1 MADRSKRLRA
11 TLLVLFLV
19 NVLNFYDRQALGAVL
34 EPLRREFHLSDAQ
47 LGGLTTAFTLLYAV
61 AGLPLGRL
69 ADTWSRRKLLAA
81 GVAAW
86 ACLTGL
92 GGLARNYTSLAVT
105 RLGVG
110 VGEAVCAPAATS
122 WLAGLGP
129 AARRTRAMAWFMM
142 AVPVGGF
149 LSFSL
154 GGPVAQAFG
163 WRVALAVAAF
173 PGILLAP
180 ALLSLREPR
189 AEPYDEATA
198 PSASGKSAGPWHLA
212 RIPAFGWIAASGAIV
227 NFALYS
233 FSTFLPAM
241 LARYHG
247 LTIARAGVWTGVGSG
262 VSGVLGALA
271 AGALGD
277 RGADRLGASL
287 AARRLRLAAATALA
301 AAPAALEGA
310 LAPAGNVAAA
320 VGWLML
326 AYGLLQTYYGLVYA
340 AIEDIVPAH
349 LRGTAMAA
357 YYMAMYLCGASFG
370 PLATGK
376 LSDWLAARAVA
387 AGSALEAARAAGL
400 HQAMYSIPVLALALA
415 FVLWRA
421 ARASPREI

>member
-1 MADRSKRLRA
+1 MVDSSRPPANGA

-69 ADTWSRRKLLAA
+69 ADTGSRRKLLAA
-81 GVAAW
+81 GVAVW

-92 GGLARNYTSLAVT
+92 GGLARNYASLAVT

-122 WLAGLGP
+122 WLAGLFP

-149 LSFSL
+149 LSFSV

-163 WRVALAVAAF
+163 WRVALAVAAV
-173 PGILLAP
+173 PGVLLVP
-180 ALLSLREPR
+180 ALLLLREPR
-189 AEPYDEATA
+189 VGPDAET
-198 PSASGKSAGPWHLA
+198 SAAKSTVSPWRLL
-212 RIPAFGWIAASGAIV
+212 RIPAFGWIAVSGAIV

-241 LARYHG
+241 LTRYHG

-277 RGADRLGASL
+277 RRVDRAGSLL
-287 AARRLRLAAATALA
+287 AARRLRLAAATALV
-301 AAPAALEGA
+301 AAPAAFAGTLV
-310 LAPAGNVAAA
+310 PAGSVAAS
-320 VGWLML
+320 VVLLMS

-340 AIEDIVPAH
+340 AIEDIVPVH
-349 LRGTAMAA
+349 LRGAAMAA

-376 LSDWLAARAVA
+376 LSDWLAGRAVA
-387 AGSALEAARAAGL
+387 TGSALEAARATGL
-400 HQAMYSIPVLALALA
+400 HQAMYIIPVLALALA
-415 FVLWRA
+415 LVLWQ
-421 ARASPREI
+421 ASRTVPEET

>member
-1 MADRSKRLRA
+1 MKSSQLVLNRA

-19 NVLNFYDRQALGAVL
+19 NVLNFYDRQAFGAVL

-61 AGLPLGRL
+61 AGVPLGRL

-81 GVAAW
+81 GVAVW

-92 GGLARNYTSLAVT
+92 GGLARNYASLAVT

-122 WLAGLGP
+122 WLADLVP
-129 AARRTRAMAWFMM
+129 AARRTHAMAWFMM

-149 LSFSL
+149 LSFSV

-163 WRVALAVAAF
+163 WRVALAVAAL
-173 PGILLAP
+173 PGLVLAP
-180 ALLSLREPR
+180 ALLLLREPGAGTASEISAAKSTASPWQFATDSGFRLDCRFRRRRQLRPLQLFHISAGHAGALSRVDDCASRRVDRGRLGYLRCFGR
-189 AEPYDEATA
+189 AGGWGTGRSWGRSRRQ
-198 PSASGKSAGPWHLA
+198 PSGGPPLASGRDDGAGGRAGSLC
-212 RIPAFGWIAASGAIV
+212 RD
-227 NFALYS
+227 
-233 FSTFLPAM
+233 
-241 LARYHG
+241 
-247 LTIARAGVWTGVGSG
+247 ARAGRRRGCSV
-262 VSGVLGALA
+262 VL
-271 AGALGD
+271 
-277 RGADRLGASL
+277 
-287 AARRLRLAAATALA
+287 
-301 AAPAALEGA
+301 
-310 LAPAGNVAAA
+310 
-320 VGWLML
+320 LML

-340 AIEDIVPAH
+340 AIQDIVPAH

-376 LSDWLAARAVA
+376 LSDWLAARAAA

-400 HQAMYSIPVLALALA
+400 HQAMYSLPVLALALA
-415 FVLWRA
+415 LVLWRA
-421 ARASPREI
+421 ARAVREET

>member
-1 MADRSKRLRA
+1 MTSRA

-69 ADTWSRRKLLAA
+69 ADTGSRRKLLAA
-81 GVAAW
+81 GVAVW

-92 GGLARNYTSLAVT
+92 GGLARNYAGLAVT

-122 WLAGLGP
+122 WLADLVP

-149 LSFSL
+149 LSFSV

-163 WRVALAVAAF
+163 WRVALAVAAL
-173 PGILLAP
+173 PGLVLAP
-180 ALLSLREPR
+180 ALLLLREPG
-189 AEPYDEATA
+189 AGVASEP
-198 PSASGKSAGPWHLA
+198 SNVSPWQLPT
-212 RIPAFGWIAASGAIV
+212 IPAFGWIAVSGAIV

-233 FSTFLPAM
+233 FSTFMPAM

-247 LTIARAGVWTGVGSG
+247 LTIARAGLWTGVGSG

-277 RGADRLGASL
+277 RGADRAGNRL
-287 AARRLRLAAATALA
+287 AARRLRLAATTALM
-301 AAPAALEGA
+301 AAPAAFAGTLV
-310 LAPAGNVAAA
+310 PAGAVAAS
-320 VGWLML
+320 VGLLML

-340 AIEDIVPAH
+340 AIQDIVPAH

-376 LSDWLAARAVA
+376 LSDWLAGRAAA
-387 AGSALEAARAAGL
+387 AGSPLEAARAAGL
-400 HQAMYSIPVLALALA
+400 HRAMYSIPVLALALA
-415 FVLWRA
+415 LVLWRA
-421 ARASPREI
+421 GKATPDET

>member
-1 MADRSKRLRA
+1 VTSRA

-69 ADTWSRRKLLAA
+69 ADTGSRRKLLAA
-81 GVAAW
+81 GVAVW

-92 GGLARNYTSLAVT
+92 GGLARNYAGLAVT

-122 WLAGLGP
+122 WLADLVP

-149 LSFSL
+149 LSFSV

-163 WRVALAVAAF
+163 WRVALAVAAL
-173 PGILLAP
+173 PGLVLAP
-180 ALLSLREPR
+180 ALLLLREPG
-189 AEPYDEATA
+189 AGVASEP
-198 PSASGKSAGPWHLA
+198 SNVSPWQLPT
-212 RIPAFGWIAASGAIV
+212 IPAFGWIAVSGAIV

-233 FSTFLPAM
+233 FSTFMPAM

-247 LTIARAGVWTGVGSG
+247 LTIARAGLWTGVGSG

-277 RGADRLGASL
+277 RGADRAGNRL
-287 AARRLRLAAATALA
+287 AARRLRLAATTALM
-301 AAPAALEGA
+301 AAPAAFAGTLV
-310 LAPAGNVAAA
+310 PAGAVAAS
-320 VGWLML
+320 VGLLML

-340 AIEDIVPAH
+340 AIQDIVPAH

-376 LSDWLAARAVA
+376 LSDWLAGRAAA
-387 AGSALEAARAAGL
+387 AGSPLEAARAAGL
-400 HQAMYSIPVLALALA
+400 HRAMYSIPVLALALA
-415 FVLWRA
+415 LVLWRA
-421 ARASPREI
+421 GKATPDET

>member
-1 MADRSKRLRA
+1 MADRSSRA

-34 EPLRREFHLSDAQ
+34 EPLRREFHLSDVQ

-69 ADTWSRRKLLAA
+69 ADTGSRRKLLAA
-81 GVAAW
+81 GVAVW

-92 GGLARNYTSLAVT
+92 GGLARNYAGLAVT

-122 WLAGLGP
+122 WLADLVP

-149 LSFSL
+149 LSFSV

-163 WRVALAVAAF
+163 WRMALAVAAL
-173 PGILLAP
+173 PGLVLAP
-180 ALLSLREPR
+180 ALLLLREPG
-189 AEPYDEATA
+189 AGVASEP
-198 PSASGKSAGPWHLA
+198 SNVSPWQLPT
-212 RIPAFGWIAASGAIV
+212 IPAFGWIAVSGAIV

-233 FSTFLPAM
+233 FSTFMPAM

-247 LTIARAGVWTGVGSG
+247 LTIARAGLWTGVGSG

-277 RGADRLGASL
+277 RGADRAGNRL
-287 AARRLRLAAATALA
+287 AARRLRLAATTALM
-301 AAPAALEGA
+301 AAPAALAGT
-310 LAPAGNVAAA
+310 LVPAGSVAAS
-320 VGWLML
+320 VGLLML

-340 AIEDIVPAH
+340 AIQDIVPDR

-376 LSDWLAARAVA
+376 LSDWLAGRAAA
-387 AGSALEAARAAGL
+387 AGSPLEAARAAGL
-400 HQAMYSIPVLALALA
+400 HRAMYSIPVLALALA
-415 FVLWRA
+415 LVLWRA
-421 ARASPREI
+421 GKATPDET

>member
-1 MADRSKRLRA
+1 VKSFQLFPNRA

-69 ADTWSRRKLLAA
+69 ADTGSRRKLLAA
-81 GVAAW
+81 GVAVW

-92 GGLARNYTSLAVT
+92 GGLARNYASLAVT

-122 WLAGLGP
+122 WLADLVP
-129 AARRTRAMAWFMM
+129 AARRTHAMAWFMM

-149 LSFSL
+149 LSFSV

-163 WRVALAVAAF
+163 WRVALAVAAL
-173 PGILLAP
+173 PGLVLAL
-180 ALLSLREPR
+180 ALLLLREPG
-189 AEPYDEATA
+189 AGTA
-198 PSASGKSAGPWHLA
+198 SEISAAKSTASPWQLL
-212 RIPAFGWIAASGAIV
+212 RIPAFGWIAVSGAVV

-262 VSGVLGALA
+262 ISGVLGALA

-277 RGADRLGASL
+277 RGADRAGSRL
-287 AARRLRLAAATALA
+287 AARRLRLAATTALV
-301 AAPAALEGA
+301 AAPAAFAGTLV
-310 LAPAGNVAAA
+310 PAGGVAAS
-320 VGWLML
+320 VVLLML

-340 AIEDIVPAH
+340 AIQDIVPAH

-376 LSDWLAARAVA
+376 LSDWLAARAAA

-400 HQAMYSIPVLALALA
+400 HQAMYSLPVLALALA
-415 FVLWRA
+415 LVLWRA
-421 ARASPREI
+421 ARAVREET

>member
-1 MADRSKRLRA
+1 VTSRA

-69 ADTWSRRKLLAA
+69 ADTGSRRKLLAA
-81 GVAAW
+81 GVAVW

-92 GGLARNYTSLAVT
+92 GGLARNYAGLAVT

-122 WLAGLGP
+122 WLADLVP

-149 LSFSL
+149 LSFSV

-163 WRVALAVAAF
+163 WRVALAVAAL
-173 PGILLAP
+173 PGLVLAP
-180 ALLSLREPR
+180 ALLLLREPG
-189 AEPYDEATA
+189 AGVASEP
-198 PSASGKSAGPWHLA
+198 SNVSPWQLPT
-212 RIPAFGWIAASGAIV
+212 IPAFGWIAVSGAIV

-233 FSTFLPAM
+233 FSTFMPAM
-241 LARYHG
+241 RARYHG
-247 LTIARAGVWTGVGSG
+247 LTIARAGLWTGVGSG

-277 RGADRLGASL
+277 RGADRAGNRL
-287 AARRLRLAAATALA
+287 AARRLRLAATTALM
-301 AAPAALEGA
+301 AAPAAFAGTLV
-310 LAPAGNVAAA
+310 PAGAVAAS
-320 VGWLML
+320 VGLLML

-340 AIEDIVPAH
+340 AIQDIVPAH

-376 LSDWLAARAVA
+376 LSDWLAGRAAA
-387 AGSALEAARAAGL
+387 AGSPLEAARAAGL
-400 HQAMYSIPVLALALA
+400 HRAMYSIPVLALALA
-415 FVLWRA
+415 LVLWRA
-421 ARASPREI
+421 GKATPDET

>member
-1 MADRSKRLRA
+1 MTSRA

-34 EPLRREFHLSDAQ
+34 EPLRREFHLSDAH
-47 LGGLTTAFTLLYAV
+47 LGGLPTAFTLLYAV

-69 ADTWSRRKLLAA
+69 ADTGSRRKLLAA
-81 GVAAW
+81 GVAVW

-92 GGLARNYTSLAVT
+92 GGLARNYAGLAVT

-122 WLAGLGP
+122 WLADLVP

-149 LSFSL
+149 LSFSV

-163 WRVALAVAAF
+163 WRVALAVAAL
-173 PGILLAP
+173 PGLVLAP
-180 ALLSLREPR
+180 ALLLLREPG
-189 AEPYDEATA
+189 AGVASEP
-198 PSASGKSAGPWHLA
+198 SNVSPWQLPT
-212 RIPAFGWIAASGAIV
+212 IPAFGWIAVSGAIV

-233 FSTFLPAM
+233 FSTFMPAM

-247 LTIARAGVWTGVGSG
+247 LTIARAGLWTGVGSG

-277 RGADRLGASL
+277 RGADRAGNRL
-287 AARRLRLAAATALA
+287 AARRLRLAATTALM
-301 AAPAALEGA
+301 AAPAAFAGTLV
-310 LAPAGNVAAA
+310 PAGAVAAS
-320 VGWLML
+320 VGLLML
-326 AYGLLQTYYGLVYA
+326 AYGLLQTYYGPVYA
-340 AIEDIVPAH
+340 AIQDIVPAH

-376 LSDWLAARAVA
+376 LSDWLAGRAAA
-387 AGSALEAARAAGL
+387 AGSPLEAARAAGL
-400 HQAMYSIPVLALALA
+400 HRAMYSIPVLALALA
-415 FVLWRA
+415 LVLWRA
-421 ARASPREI
+421 GKATPDET